1 VLRVAL
7 CAEFD
12 GIDYFPS
19 MLVQGLLSVV
29 GLEICIPGRCFLI
42 FMVENRPN
50 KVERGTVAREPGPN
64 RTAEIVN
71 S

>member
-1 VLRVAL
+1 
-7 CAEFD
+7 
-12 GIDYFPS
+12 